1 VNAETLFCI
10 RYEQLIEIL
19 QGGKLS
25 QLLDLSVILR
35 QFLVDNFVSVA
46 NRNHKLKL
54 SFEIS
59 DSTKDRLKELES
71 IGIGKP
77 ALFYLGDV
85 IPPKA
90 PRTKVTAD
98 NFLKYEIVY
107 YQDVHYSVLDVI
119 KICSNRLGGIHFSS
133 DTGDDAEETFLRDL
147 NDNMILGGA
156 PIVFRCLLLVARIAE
171 EALKDLYH
179 ICKKSG

>member
-1 VNAETLFCI
+1 VNPEMLFCI

-19 QGGKLS
+19 QGGKIS

-35 QFLVDNFVSVA
+35 QFFVDNFVSVA

-59 DSTKDRLKELES
+59 DSTKDRLRELES
-71 IGIGKP
+71 LGFEKP
-77 ALFYLGDV
+77 ALLYLGDV

-90 PRTKVTAD
+90 PRTKVTVD

-107 YQDVHYSVLDVI
+107 YQGIHYSVLDVI
-119 KICSNRLGGIHFSS
+119 KTCSNRLGGIHLSS
-133 DTGDDAEETFLRDL
+133 DKTDDTEEALLRDL
-147 NDNMILGGA
+147 NDNTILGGA
-156 PIVFRCLLLVARIAE
+156 PIVFRSLLLVGRILQ

-179 ICKKSG
+179 TCEKSS